1 MSPPLHLNVHPA
13 FCAVPVL
20 LKRPRRRHSPLP
32 STAPYLSAA
41 SSFTHWHNT
50 TTINNNNNNVHGSNT
65 TNNTRCNLNFSSSA
79 SSSSDSR
86 PSRTDAT
93 SSTTDAFN
101 ASLAAKVEQSL
112 LDSEQQPDI
121 PPEVLALTASATSPS
136 SPASSPSGPVLPVS
150 LDLLNYHARVASRR
164 ASTYDLS
171 ERLYRRCITLQRN
184 DGRAWLGLARLLS
197 SRGDALSARRTFRN
211 GVHVSTSRNAHLLQ
225 AWGVFEE
232 RHYNIERA
240 KGLYLAALRA
250 DSEHAPSWVALGLWH
265 QRHGNDMKA
274 AREAFRRG
282 ADADP
287 SNYYVWHVWG
297 VLERRCRR
305 PTVARECFRK
315 GVAAKPN
322 NAATLVL
329 WGCLEHEVG
338 DHQTAI
344 TLFERAHRASRVNIH
359 AYVSHAVTRAA
370 IGDTR
375 KAVTLLRHAIRLRPN
390 DPAPRQALAML
401 HFRKSYGLLNRGR
414 RGRIR
419 GSGFDDSDD
428 SMSNSSVSPSNT
440 TDLDLMDNNNRTNS
454 GVAVARKLL
463 SDATRLAPRHTP
475 TWHAWARLECAC
487 GRYNAARRLFQEAV
501 WAAPRSAHVVRT
513 WHAWG
518 LMEMKLGRLDL
529 ARRYFAH
536 GLDVERRSV
545 VLLVAVAQLE
555 AREGNIRR
563 ARECMENCVR
573 IEPWRASVWSAYQRL
588 EMLYGS
594 QRRGQLV
601 YERSVVVVG
610 SDSNDGYGAGQRQ
623 QQLLQDRDRD
633 HNRFT
638 LSDPLPGDF
647 QGTGMWI
654 DPLELPPDRSAFDS
668 IGAGSSSSSR
678 YPGRKSVRN
687 NRGNASIRTNNST
700 ALRPNQPRIP
710 TKRASPSSSTQNAAS
725 DRTSSRSPSASD
737 VDDSV
742 DLGAFTAAGAPTG
755 SYSRTTPTN
764 TRQSANSTGLATR
777 PPRARRPQQQ
787 QQPQQ
792 QQTANSQ

>member
-13 FCAVPVL
+13 FCAVPIL
-20 LKRPRRRHSPLP
+20 LKRPRRRHHSPHSSTTITP
-32 STAPYLSAA
+32 SLSTT
-41 SSFTHWHNT
+41 SSFTHCH
-50 TTINNNNNNVHGSNT
+50 NNNNNN
-65 TNNTRCNLNFSSSA
+65 NNTRCNLNNLPSA
-79 SSSSDSR
+79 SDSR
-86 PSRTDAT
+86 PSRTDV
-93 SSTTDAFN
+93 SSSSEDAFN

-136 SPASSPSGPVLPVS
+136 SSPSGPVLPVS

-164 ASTYDLS
+164 ASTYDLA
-171 ERLYRRCITLQRN
+171 ERLYRRCIHLQRN

-197 SRGDALSARRTFRN
+197 SRGDALSARRTFRS

-232 RHYNIERA
+232 RHHNPERA

-265 QRHGNDMKA
+265 QRHGGNNVKA

-282 ADADP
+282 ANADP
-287 SNYYVWHVWG
+287 NNYYVWHVWG

-305 PTVARECFRK
+305 PSVARECFRK
-315 GVAAKPN
+315 GVNAKPN

-329 WGCLEHEVG
+329 WGCLEHEAG
-338 DHQTAI
+338 DHETAI
-344 TLFERAHRASRVNIH
+344 TLFERAHRVSRVNIH

-370 IGDTR
+370 IGDTP
-375 KAVTLLRHAIRLRPN
+375 KAVTLLRYAIRLRPN

-401 HFRKSYGLLNRGR
+401 HFRKSYNILSCG
-414 RGRIR
+414 
-419 GSGFDDSDD
+419 GSDFYSNGSDD
-428 SMSNSSVSPSNT
+428 STSTTTNNSSTSPSNYNT
-440 TDLDLMDNNNRTNS
+440 TDVVDITNTNNS
-454 GVAVARKLL
+454 GVATARKLL

-487 GRYNAARRLFQEAV
+487 GRYDAARRLFQEAV

-518 LMEMKLGRLDL
+518 MMELKLGRLDL

-536 GLDVERRSV
+536 GLDVDRRSV

-563 ARECMENCVR
+563 ARECMESCVR

-601 YERSVVVVG
+601 YERAVVVVG
-610 SDSNDGYGAGQRQ
+610 SDNGDGGGQRQ
-623 QQLLQDRDRD
+623 QRLLQDQYRED

-654 DPLELPPDRSAFDS
+654 DPLELPPDQSAFDS
-668 IGAGSSSSSR
+668 IGAGSSPSSR
-678 YPGRKSVRN
+678 YPGSRKSVRN
-687 NRGNASIRTNNST
+687 NRGNAASFRTNNNTS
-700 ALRPNQPRIP
+700 AAFPANRQQRIP
-710 TKRASPSSSTQNAAS
+710 VNRASSLSSSSTRQNAAS
-725 DRTSSRSPSASD
+725 SRPMPSD
-737 VDDSV
+737 VDSV
-742 DLGAFTAAGAPTG
+742 DIGSYTAAGTPAGT
-755 SYSRTTPTN
+755 YSGRRTPPKDGRSSQ
-764 TRQSANSTGLATR
+764 TRQSANSTDLATR
-777 PPRARRPQQQ
+777 PSRAARRPQQQ
-787 QQPQQ
+787 Q
-792 QQTANSQ
+792 